1 MANGMMSNSMMFI
14 NMVIIQ
20 FIGMSYVMT
29 NRVTHINSSLGKLY
43 MSIIMG
49 LFMVVA
55 GILTH
60 HRIQVQLFIVFFGL
74 LLFCIYLYKIQYGIN
89 EKEYLKEMIEHH
101 SMALLT
107 SKNILKKTD
116 NPLVSNFAAKI
127 FNTQMKEIEE
137 MEGII
142 KRI

>member
-1 MANGMMSNSMMFI
+1 MAE
-14 NMVIIQ
+14 VI
-20 FIGMSYVMT
+20 MYST
-29 NRVTHINSSLGKLY
+29 
-43 MSIIMG
+43 
-49 LFMVVA
+49 
-55 GILTH
+55 
-60 HRIQVQLFIVFFGL
+60 
-74 LLFCIYLYKIQYGIN
+74 IYCPYCVRAR
-89 EKEYLKEMIEHH
+89 E
-101 SMALLT
+101 LLT

>member
-1 MANGMMSNSMMFI
+1 
-14 NMVIIQ
+14 
-20 FIGMSYVMT
+20 
-29 NRVTHINSSLGKLY
+29 
-43 MSIIMG
+43 
-49 LFMVVA
+49 MVVA
-55 GILTH
+55 GILTN